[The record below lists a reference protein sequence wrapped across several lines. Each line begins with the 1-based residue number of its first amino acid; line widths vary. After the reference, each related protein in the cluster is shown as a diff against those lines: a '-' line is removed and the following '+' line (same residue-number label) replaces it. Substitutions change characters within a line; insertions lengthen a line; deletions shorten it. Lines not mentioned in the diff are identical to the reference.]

1 MRKILLLLVMLIS
14 FTSFCQTIESKIL
27 SKGKDWK
34 IEKRTFCYSGVCD
47 TTVYFNWHFK
57 NLEYQYIIDI
67 GNVYFNDQ
75 KELENFSYKLIEFS
89 NKENNNDIYM
99 CIIKSTDKRMSD
111 YIIFRNLPRVI
122 GKDKIGIWVG
132 EKFTVLSKSNA
143 RKLGDEIKS
152 NKEYVPK
159 IETNLSTGLK

>member
-1 MRKILLLLVMLIS
+1 MRKILLLLAMLIS

-47 TTVYFNWHFK
+47 TTVYFNWYFK
-57 NLEYQYIIDI
+57 NLKYQYIIDI
-67 GNVYFNDQ
+67 GYVYFNDQ
-75 KELENFSYKLIEFS
+75 RELENFSNKLIEFS
-89 NKENNNDIYM
+89 NKENNNNDM

-111 YIIFRNLPRVI
+111 YLIFRNLPRVI

-152 NKEYVPK
+152 NIYFIK
-159 IETNLSTGLK
+159 